1 MKKGGCCFIGLDNG
15 IVIKCKSKEEAQS
28 IIDEASTHLNSL
40 DLYQT
45 KVEVCYW
52 RKCWNIRREI
62 ISVLHMNRDEV
73 YHAIDLEDIK
83 PIIKR
88 LSKFL
93 DKETW
98 DNDDN
103 GSIWEFEEYRESILW
118 NILNLSWLYYYKI
131 EHPEIEI
138 EFYDSY

>member
-1 MKKGGCCFIGLDNG
+1 MGLDNG
-15 IVIKCKSKEEAQS
+15 IIIKCKSKEEAQS
-28 IIDEASTHLNSL
+28 IIDDAATHLNSL
-40 DLYQT
+40 ELDNT

-62 ISVLHMNRDEV
+62 LEVLHSKDDRLV
-73 YHAIDLEDIK
+73 YTIDIEDIK

-88 LSKFL
+88 LYKFL

-98 DNDDN
+98 ENDDD
-103 GSIWEFEEYRESILW
+103 GSIWEFEDYRESILW
-118 NILNLSWLYYYKI
+118 DILNLSWLYHYKM

-138 EFYDSY
+138 YFYDSY

>member
-1 MKKGGCCFIGLDNG
+1 MGLDDG
-15 IVIKCKSKEEAQS
+15 IIIKCKSKEEAQS

-40 DLYQT
+40 SLYD
-45 KVEVCYW
+45 KNVEVCYW

-62 ISVLHMNRDEV
+62 ISVLYMNRDEV
-73 YHAIDLEDIK
+73 YHTIDLEDIK

-98 DNDDN
+98 DNDDD
-103 GSIWEFEEYRESILW
+103 GSI
-118 NILNLSWLYYYKI
+118 
-131 EHPEIEI
+131 
-138 EFYDSY
+138 

>member
-1 MKKGGCCFIGLDNG
+1 MGLDNG
-15 IVIKCKSKEEAQS
+15 ILIKCKSKEEAQS

-40 DLYQT
+40 NLYD
-45 KVEVCYW
+45 KNVEVCYW

-62 ISVLHMNRDEV
+62 ISVLHMNKDEV
-73 YHAIDLEDIK
+73 YHTIDLEDIK

-98 DNDDN
+98 DNDDD

-118 NILNLSWLYYYKI
+118 DILNLSWLYYYKM

>member
-1 MKKGGCCFIGLDNG
+1 
-15 IVIKCKSKEEAQS
+15 
-28 IIDEASTHLNSL
+28 
-40 DLYQT
+40 
-45 KVEVCYW
+45 
-52 RKCWNIRREI
+52 
-62 ISVLHMNRDEV
+62 MNRDEV
-73 YHAIDLEDIK
+73 YHTIDLEDIK

-98 DNDDN
+98 DNDDD

-118 NILNLSWLYYYKI
+118 DILNLSWLYYYKM